1 MQGGCF
7 QIQRR
12 KKKGWNVVLCVGNL
26 FNIILRWA
34 NITKP
39 FYQMEDPPM
48 QGLIKN
54 PPKGLKID
62 PFPTQQTNTKQTLN
76 PPKSLSGS
84 QKRLPCH
91 LEVPTAQRLAPLFV
105 RVLESA
111 TKSPSVSNPG
121 IYSLTRWGW
130 GGSLAG
136 HHGKKGLLCL
146 AL

>member
-1 MQGGCF
+1 MLSNP
-7 QIQRR
+7 
-12 KKKGWNVVLCVGNL
+12 KKKKKRLECCFMCRQSIQHNFEVGQYNK
-26 FNIILRWA
+26 A
-34 NITKP
+34 

-76 PPKSLSGS
+76 PPKSLSGVPNET
-84 QKRLPCH
+84 LPCH